1 MLYGFPKAAEKLC
14 DIGRIEGD
22 IMHDVKWNP
31 MKFHLKRSFL
41 EMFLA
46 HKYVILRCLFVFNR
60 Y

>member
-1 MLYGFPKAAEKLC
+1 
-14 DIGRIEGD
+14 
-22 IMHDVKWNP
+22 MHDVKWNP